1 MNNAL
6 LAQLSIRMLGVRH
19 KDKSLTA
26 DVHERHAMSADAGL
40 YQKCILPEAC
50 LSPLRKLMSAAR
62 ADHRSKTLMTP
73 YGPLLPTARMAEYTR
88 AIESWQQQ
96 WNRAV
101 TKFVQD
107 YPANIELARV
117 KLNGSFNRD
126 DYPAAHELPG
136 IFAFDSRLLPLPS
149 ASALDEITG
158 LADDRVA
165 ELRRQLQ
172 RTQREAAAAART
184 EFMNRI
190 LDRLQRFAT
199 TMANP
204 DAPVRESS
212 LQHLQELI
220 DMAPAYNLTGDPGIS
235 RLVADAR
242 ASLNLAVEA
251 VRENPQLRTRNAAAA
266 AILLQSHGRKLQIP

>member
-88 AIESWQQQ
+88 AMDSWQQQ
-96 WNRAV
+96 WHRAV
-101 TKFVQD
+101 AKFVQD

-117 KLNGSFNRD
+117 KLNGSFNRE

-165 ELRRQLQ
+165 ELRSQLQ
-172 RTQREAAAAART
+172 RTQREAATAART

-190 LDRLQRFAT
+190 LDRLQRFAR

-204 DAPVRESS
+204 EAPVREGS

-242 ASLNLAVEA
+242 ASLTLAAEA
-251 VRENPQLRTRNAAAA
+251 VRDNPQVRTRNAAAA
-266 AILLQSHGRKLQIP
+266 QILLQSHGRKIQL